1 MIDYAGRS
9 RSRHRASRAEGLEL
23 AGALRRLD
31 LVLLLAVAALVGY
44 GLWAIAGITRFDVP
58 GDPHY
63 HLVRQAI
70 AAALGVVA
78 FGIALGVPP
87 SLLERHWRTL
97 YGGTIGLMVLV
108 FVVAS
113 AIRGSKRW
121 LVIGPFQFQPSEFGK
136 TLFVLAVAGF
146 LAERSRRA
154 GSLRTVLEAIG
165 LGLVPIGLVF
175 IQPDLGTA
183 MVYTA
188 ALSAV
193 LFVAGTRWTHL
204 AALGAMTVLAVVSVL
219 WLLPA
224 AGVQL
229 LKPYQTAR
237 VTGFTNPSS
246 DPTGQTYNVTQSET
260 AIGAGQASGRGVS
273 GASQT
278 RLAYLPEHATDFVF
292 ASFAE
297 QRGFLG
303 VSILLLLY
311 LLVVWRGLRVITVA
325 GDFFSA
331 VVAGG
336 IVFGFLFQVFVNVGM
351 TMGIAPVTGI
361 PLPFVTVGGSSMVAN
376 LLAIGVL
383 QSIHARGQLSPGRR

>member
-9 RSRHRASRAEGLEL
+9 RSRHRAVRADAVEL
-23 AGALRRLD
+23 TGALRRLD

-44 GLWAIAGITRFDVP
+44 GLWAITGITRFDVP

-70 AAALGVVA
+70 AAGLGVMA
-78 FGIALGVPP
+78 FGVALVAPP
-87 SLLERHWRTL
+87 SLLQRHWRTL
-97 YGGTIGLMVLV
+97 YGGTIVLMVLV
-108 FVVAS
+108 YVVAA

-121 LVIGPFQFQPSEFGK
+121 LVLGPFQFQPSEFGK
-136 TLFVLAVAGF
+136 TLFVLALAGF
-146 LAERSRRA
+146 VAERSRRA
-154 GSLRTVLEAIG
+154 GSVRTVLEAIG
-165 LGLVPIGLVF
+165 LGVIPIGLVF

-183 MVYTA
+183 MVYAA
-188 ALSAV
+188 ALAAV

-204 AALGAMTVLAVVSVL
+204 VALGAATALVVVSVL

-224 AGVQL
+224 AGVPL

-237 VTGFTNPSS
+237 LTGFTNPSR
-246 DPTGQTYNVTQSET
+246 DPSGQTYNVTQSET
-260 AIGAGQASGRGVS
+260 AIGAGQGSGRGIS

-297 QRGFLG
+297 QRGFFG
-303 VSILLLLY
+303 VAILLLLY

-325 GDFFSA
+325 GDFFGA

-336 IVFGFLFQVFVNVGM
+336 IVFAFLFQVFVNVGM

-376 LLAIGVL
+376 LFAIGIL
-383 QSIHARGQLSPGRR
+383 QSIHARGVQGLGRR

>member
-1 MIDYAGRS
+1 MIDYVGQS
-9 RSRHRASRAEGLEL
+9 RPRRRLARAEALEL
-23 AGALRRLD
+23 GGVLGRLD
-31 LVLLLAVAALVGY
+31 VVLLLAVVALVGY

-70 AAALGVVA
+70 AAAIGVVA
-78 FGIALGVPP
+78 FGVALVVPP
-87 SLLERHWRTL
+87 SLLQRHWRTL
-97 YGGTIGLMVLV
+97 YGGTIALMVLV
-108 FVVAS
+108 YVVAA

-136 TLFVLAVAGF
+136 TLFVLALAGF

-154 GSLRTVLEAIG
+154 GSLRTVSEAIG
-165 LGLVPIGLVF
+165 LGLIPIGLVF

-183 MVYTA
+183 VVYAA
-188 ALSAV
+188 ALAAV

-204 AALGAMTVLAVVSVL
+204 ATVGVLTVLAVMSVL

-224 AGVQL
+224 GGVQL

-237 VTGFTNPSS
+237 LTGFTNPSS
-246 DPTGQTYNVTQSET
+246 DPTGQTYNVTQSIT
-260 AIGAGQASGRGVS
+260 AVGAGGVGGRGVS
-273 GASQT
+273 DASQT

-297 QRGFLG
+297 QRGFFG

-325 GDFFSA
+325 SDFFSA

-336 IVFGFLFQVFVNVGM
+336 IVFAFLFQVFVNVGM

-376 LLAIGVL
+376 LFAVGVL
-383 QSIHARGQLSPGRR
+383 QSIHASGQLGRRR

>member
-78 FGIALGVPP
+78 FGIALVVPP

-136 TLFVLAVAGF
+136 TLFVLALAGF
-146 LAERSRRA
+146 LAQRSRRA